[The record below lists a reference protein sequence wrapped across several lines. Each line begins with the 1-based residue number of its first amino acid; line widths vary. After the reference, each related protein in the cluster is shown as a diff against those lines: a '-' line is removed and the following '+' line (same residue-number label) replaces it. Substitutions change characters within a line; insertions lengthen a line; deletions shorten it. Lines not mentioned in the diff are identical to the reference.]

1 MTKIKEA
8 LILAG
13 GKGTRLAKVLNGKPK
28 PLVEIGGIPLLKHQI
43 NLLLKFNIN
52 KIYLLVNYKANLIQA
67 FLENE
72 YKEIHFE
79 ILEDGEYP
87 LGTGGS
93 ILKHL
98 NRLEDRFVVLYGDTF
113 LNVNLDNLNNFH
125 ESKKADLTVFA
136 HPNSHPYDSDVI
148 ICNSNDKVIEI
159 SGYPHKESF
168 YSANLVNAALY
179 VVEKQI
185 LKSLPRLSKKLI
197 DFAKDLI
204 PLYLDQK
211 KKIFAYKSREYI
223 KDCGTED
230 RLEKVENDYFNK
242 RHLILSDNNPIPS
255 VFLDRDGTIIEN
267 VDHLNSISQINFLE
281 NSLEAIKSFNSN
293 NFLVSIV
300 TNQPVIARGELS
312 PEGLNDIHNF
322 LEWEAGKKGA
332 YFDNILFCPHYPQ
345 SGFLG
350 EVKELKINCNCRK
363 PDVGMLQ
370 LLSNKYNIDK
380 NKSWIIGDSSAD
392 IKCGN
397 DFKIK
402 TILLETG
409 FSGKD
414 NKFFNEP
421 DYVFRDLFIASVF
434 INEEYPKLIN
444 IANQLKINEK
454 FNNIFISG
462 ISKSGKS
469 TFSSV
474 LKDFIQKKFKVK
486 CHVIRLDNYMLEPE
500 KRGSFPKI
508 YDLEKIEN
516 IFRDRHEGKSITIL
530 KQRYDKFNRTI
541 VYSNDFV
548 TINKNEWVIFEGL
561 ISFNLS
567 NKLFSNNQFYIE
579 CDEIK
584 NKERFK
590 RDYIHRGLKENTIS
604 DLFQERSLERS
615 LVKKQKSYQN
625 LKLINL

>member
-43 NLLLKFNIN
+43 DLLLKFNIN
-52 KIYLLVNYKANLIQA
+52 KIFLLVNYKANLIES

-72 YKEIHFE
+72 YNNIDFE
-79 ILEDGEYP
+79 ILEDGEHA

-93 ILKHL
+93 IVKHL
-98 NRLEDRFVVLYGDTF
+98 AFFSDRFLVLYGDTF
-113 LNVNLDNLNNFH
+113 LSVDFDKFH
-125 ESKKADLTVFA
+125 EFHQVNKSDLTLFT
-136 HPNSHPYDSDVI
+136 HPNSHPYDSDIVVTNSFNQVI
-148 ICNSNDKVIEI
+148 SI
-159 SGYPHKESF
+159 SGYPHDDSF

-179 VVEKQI
+179 IVEKKI
-185 LKSLPRLSKKLI
+185 LQNLPRLDKKLI

-204 PLYLDQK
+204 PLYLNSNK
-211 KKIFAYKSREYI
+211 NVFSYKSIEYI

-230 RLEKVENDYFNK
+230 RLKNVEKYYNKNIKNTLVNDNS
-242 RHLILSDNNPIPS
+242 ISA
-255 VFLDRDGTIIEN
+255 VFVDRDGTIIEN
-267 VDHLNSISQINFLE
+267 VDHLNSINQVKFFE
-281 NSLEAIKSFNSN
+281 NSFEAIKKLNSN

-300 TNQPVIARGELS
+300 TNQPVVARGELS
-312 PEGLNDIHNF
+312 EKGLNDIHNF
-322 LEWEAGKKGA
+322 IEWEAGKKGA
-332 YFDNILFCPHYPQ
+332 YFDEIIHCPHHPH
-345 SGFLG
+345 SGFKG

-363 PDVGMLQ
+363 PRTGMLENIF
-370 LLSNKYNIDK
+370 LKYSI
-380 NKSWIIGDSSAD
+380 NKSKSWFIGDSTAD

-397 DFKIK
+397 DFEIK

-474 LKDFIQKKFKVK
+474 LKDFIEKKLNVK

-516 IFRDRHEGKSITIL
+516 IFRDRHEGKSINIL

-541 VYSNDFV
+541 VSSNNFV

-615 LVKKQKSYQN
+615 LIKKQKRYQN